1 MAAPPRDNTT
11 KVLLALRDGAAEG
24 YALMSKTS
32 LDHSALAEALRELL
46 AQEIIF
52 VRGDLGPERVG
63 DAYVS
68 VRPSARGRVEQML
81 FRQTL

>member
-1 MAAPPRDNTT
+1 MATSPADTN

-24 YALMSKTS
+24 YALMSKAS
-32 LDHSALAEALRELL
+32 LDKATLAEVLRGLL

-52 VRGDLGPERVG
+52 VKGELDPERVG

-68 VRPSARGRVEQML
+68 VRPSARARVEQMF

>member
-1 MAAPPRDNTT
+1 MATAPRDDTT

-32 LDHSALAEALRELL
+32 LDQSALADALRALL

-52 VRGDLGPERVG
+52 VKGELGPERVG

-68 VRPSARGRVEQML
+68 LRPSARARVEQLL
-81 FRQTL
+81 FRQTM